1 MLNNSFYEME
11 SNKVQRGTEQSNIN
25 IMQCKTFIPGPNLI
39 LCSTV
44 PTLSL
49 NTWGMFLERK
59 NVPQVLVGR

>member
-1 MLNNSFYEME
+1 M
-11 SNKVQRGTEQSNIN
+11 
-25 IMQCKTFIPGPNLI
+25 MQCEVSLPGPSLI

-59 NVPQVLVGR
+59 NVPQVLVGRVRYACISEQWRETIEERKLECET

>member
-1 MLNNSFYEME
+1 
-11 SNKVQRGTEQSNIN
+11 
-25 IMQCKTFIPGPNLI
+25 MQQWRTLIPGPNLP

-59 NVPQVLVGR
+59 NVPQVLVGRYLMYVLVTMEEDN